1 MVKAELLL
9 NALRQADVAFVVIG
23 GMAAVAQGSSYVTAD
38 LDICYQRQPINY
50 QRVSSAL
57 LPFKPRLRNAPA
69 DLPFV
74 LDAATIKAGLN
85 FTLTTEAGD
94 LDLWGEVAG
103 LGTYEVVK
111 SYAEE
116 MELYHHRVWV
126 LNLEGLIL
134 SKQAAGRPK
143 DLGLLPELRA
153 LQELRARPLDDKS

>member
-1 MVKAELLL
+1 MVKVEVLL

-23 GMAAVAQGSSYVTAD
+23 GMAAVAQGSSYVTVD
-38 LDICYQRQPINY
+38 LDICYQRQPVNY

-94 LDLWGEVAG
+94 LDLLGEVAG
-103 LGTYEVVK
+103 LGNYEAVK
-111 SYAEE
+111 TYAEE

-134 SKQAAGRPK
+134 SKKAAGRTR
-143 DLGLLPELRA
+143 DQLILPELEA
-153 LQELRARPLDDKS
+153 LREAQREHD

>member
-9 NALRQADVAFVVIG
+9 NAMHQADVAFVVIG
-23 GMAAVAQGSSYVTAD
+23 GLAAVAQGSSYVTVD
-38 LDICYQRQPINY
+38 LDICYQRQPVNY

-74 LDAATIKAGLN
+74 LDAATLKAGLN

-94 LDLWGEVAG
+94 IDLLGEVAG
-103 LGTYEVVK
+103 LGNYEAVK
-111 SYAEE
+111 AYAEE
-116 MELYHHRVWV
+116 MDLYQHQAWV

-134 SKQAAGRPK
+134 SKQAAGRTK
-143 DLGLLPELRA
+143 DLLILPELEA
-153 LQELRARPLDDKS
+153 LREAQRKPD